1 LSLALAFAVGSAV
14 ALSVSPAQVA
24 LVAPAS
30 RALELRN
37 TGAERLVVDVTGK
50 SVRGRR
56 STGWLTL
63 RPAHVALA
71 AGATARLLLRAGT
84 SRSEPGDHEV
94 LLLVAARPARAG
106 GVAVRVR
113 LGVRVRVRMPGRIVR
128 HLAVNGLRVRRHRGG
143 HELLVSLTNLGNVA
157 EQLRGQLAVT
167 LLRNGRVV
175 SLLRP
180 RRPRELWP
188 RTRAV
193 VALHYGGRVQGLVTA
208 VVKVRGMERRY
219 RLRL

>member
-1 LSLALAFAVGSAV
+1 MSLALAFAVGSAV
-14 ALSVSPAQVA
+14 ALSVSPARVA

-30 RALELRN
+30 RTLELRN
-37 TGAERLVVDVTGK
+37 TGAERLVVDVTGR
-50 SVRGRR
+50 SIDGRK

-63 RPAHVALA
+63 RPTQVALA
-71 AGATARLLLRAGT
+71 AGASTRLLLRASR

-94 LLLVAARPARAG
+94 LLLLAARPARAG

-128 HLAVNGLRVRRHRGG
+128 HLALNGVRVRRQRDVHV
-143 HELLVSLTNLGNVA
+143 LLVSLNNLGNVV

-167 LLRNGRVV
+167 LVRNGRVV

-188 RTRAV
+188 GRRGV
-193 VALHYGGRVQGLVTA
+193 VALRYRGRVRGLVTA
-208 VVKVRGMERRY
+208 VVKLRGQERRY